1 MSDVQL
7 FLEEMYKN
15 INKEEMKKIEKHIYD
30 SVLRKIS
37 IMLDNQIILEEDA
50 KEFLRKHNLNGD
62 ELKSKKINDK
72 VKTKITS
79 DPCGSTI
86 RSVRSNC

>member
-15 INKEEMKKIEKHIYD
+15 IHKEEIKKIEKNISD

-37 IMLDNQIILEEDA
+37 IMLDNQIISEDDV
-50 KEFLRKHNLNGD
+50 KEFLRKHNLHSN

-72 VKTKITS
+72 VKNKVIS
-79 DPCGSTI
+79 DPCSVTLG
-86 RSVRSNC
+86 SVRSNC

>member
-15 INKEEMKKIEKHIYD
+15 IHKEEIKKIEKNISD

-37 IMLDNQIILEEDA
+37 IMLDNQIISEDDA
-50 KEFLRKHNLNGD
+50 KEFLRKHNLNSI
-62 ELKSKKINDK
+62 ELKSKKVRK
-72 VKTKITS
+72 VVS
-79 DPCGSTI
+79 DPCGTTT
-86 RSVRSNC
+86 RCVRSSC